1 AAEPQPKG
9 AASSWEKSIVTLDVA
24 RKKYDYYQPW
34 SRRQSQVQK
43 TGLVVGERQVLTTA
57 DEMFDRTLVRL
68 QKGGRGRWWIGEV
81 VWIDYHANLALV
93 TTTEADFWRGLEPA
107 RLGGP
112 MPTDGALQIVRWRN
126 GNLENRRADFNQ
138 FIVRD
143 GQLSAVSQV

>member
-1 AAEPQPKG
+1 MTNCHSKQPQLPSWMETLCLNVALALALMAGTRAALLAAEPQPKG

-68 QKGGRGRWWIGEV
+68 QKG
-81 VWIDYHANLALV
+81 
-93 TTTEADFWRGLEPA
+93 
-107 RLGGP
+107 
-112 MPTDGALQIVRWRN
+112 
-126 GNLENRRADFNQ
+126 
-138 FIVRD
+138 
-143 GQLSAVSQV
+143 